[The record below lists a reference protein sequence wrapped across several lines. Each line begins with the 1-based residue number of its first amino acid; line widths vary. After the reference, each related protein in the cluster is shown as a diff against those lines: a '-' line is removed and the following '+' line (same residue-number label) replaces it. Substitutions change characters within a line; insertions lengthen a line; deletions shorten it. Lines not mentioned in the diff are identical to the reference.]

1 MSASVFSKRPD
12 RYEIVALP
20 VERKP
25 GCLAVNPTLVDIV
38 FRETLGQI
46 LAEGVQLGGE
56 AGYQRVI
63 NGLRTMVK
71 LRMSIG
77 GAKVSSENR
86 QTLGQLIE
94 TAAGKMFEVVVRE
107 TAADLDLPCD
117 LVRKAFDEP
126 RPDDGPEV
134 TAAREKL
141 IQYFSCSSRLEGRAA
156 VSKDV

>member
-1 MSASVFSKRPD
+1 MSATVFARQPD

-25 GCLAVNPTLVDIV
+25 GCLTVNPTLVDILY
-38 FRETLGQI
+38 RETIGQI

-63 NGLRTMVK
+63 HGLQTIVK
-71 LRMSIG
+71 LRM
-77 GAKVSSENR
+77 GARGARMPSDSKQSLLKLMES
-86 QTLGQLIE
+86 
-94 TAAGKMFEVVVRE
+94 AAGKMFEVVVRE
-107 TAADLDLPCD
+107 TADDLAMPRE
-117 LVRKAFDEP
+117 LVRKAFGEP
-126 RPDDGPEV
+126 QPDDGPEV

-141 IQYFSCSSRLEGRAA
+141 IQYFSCASRLEARAV